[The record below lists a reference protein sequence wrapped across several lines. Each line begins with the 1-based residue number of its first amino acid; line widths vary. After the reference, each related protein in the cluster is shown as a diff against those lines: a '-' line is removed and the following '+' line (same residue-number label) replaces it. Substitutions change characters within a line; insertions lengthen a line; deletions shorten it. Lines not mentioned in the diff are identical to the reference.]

1 MKLQIGLT
9 GAKGW
14 IGAQIWQYLKL
25 KGCELTDLAQW
36 THSSEKRPGLRD
48 CPRFDWILHFGAS
61 TSIEDSFNDPFGTYI
76 NNISSTMTVLEIAHR
91 SRSKLLYMSSYVYGV
106 PHYLPID
113 EQHPTNP
120 TNPYMS
126 SKLLGEKV
134 CWEVCQQL
142 DVPLIVFRAFNI
154 FGPGLRR
161 GRLVSDLILNVINQ
175 QPLEVNDPYP
185 RRDYLY
191 INDFC
196 SLIDKVLSSKN
207 GLRCVVNV
215 GSGKAYSNLEVA
227 QIIQKIIRPRPEIKI
242 LQKVRRNDIQ
252 DCSMTPEKVCQLFN
266 WQPSFDFREALDDV
280 IKVMRKAG

>member
-1 MKLQIGLT
+1 MKQLIGLT

-36 THSSEKRPGLRD
+36 THSSEKRPGLLD

-113 EQHPTNP
+113 EQHPINP

-142 DVPLIVFRAFNI
+142 DVPLIVFRTFNI
-154 FGPGLRR
+154 FGPGLRH
-161 GRLVSDLILNVINQ
+161 GRLISDLIMNVINQ
-175 QPLEVNDPYP
+175 QPLEVNDPLP

-191 INDFC
+191 ITDFC
-196 SLIDKVLSSKN
+196 SLLDKVLKN
-207 GLRCVVNV
+207 KNTPRCVVNV
-215 GSGKAYSNLEVA
+215 GSGKTYSNLEVA
-227 QIIQKIIRPRPEIKI
+227 QIIQELIRPKPEIKI
-242 LQKVRRNDIQ
+242 LQKGRRNDIQ
-252 DCSMTPEKVCQLFN
+252 DCSMTPRKVCELYN
-266 WQPSFDFREALDDV
+266 WQPAFDLNKAFHDI
-280 IKVMRKAG
+280 IKVMKKAG

>member
-1 MKLQIGLT
+1 MKLLIGLT

-14 IGAQIWQYLKL
+14 IGAQVWQYLKL
-25 KGCELTDLAQW
+25 KGCELTDLGQW
-36 THSSEKRPGLRD
+36 TRSPEKRPEIRD
-48 CPRFDWILHFGAS
+48 CPRFDWIFHFGAS

-91 SRSKLLYMSSYVYGV
+91 SRSKLLYMSSYVYGA

-113 EQHPTNP
+113 EQHPTSP

-134 CWEVCQQL
+134 CREVCQQL

-161 GRLVSDLILNVINQ
+161 GRLISDLIMNVINQ
-175 QPLEVNDPYP
+175 QPLEVNDPLP

-196 SLIDKVLSSKN
+196 SLIDKVISNKN
-207 GLRCVVNV
+207 ALRCVVNV

-227 QIIQKIIRPRPEIKI
+227 QIIQKLSQPRPEIKI
-242 LQKVRRNDIQ
+242 LQKGRRNDIQ
-252 DCSMTPEKVCQLFN
+252 DCSMTPRKVCELYH
-266 WQPSFDFREALDDV
+266 WQPSFDLSKALHDI
-280 IKVMRKAG
+280 IKVTKKAG